1 MHIFTSFIRGN
12 KQALLLL
19 LLIFTHGFLFAQQA
33 TISGVV
39 KSAPDN
45 LGFPGV
51 SVRLKGTTVA
61 TSTDS
66 LGKFTIKIP
75 SAGIL
80 EFSSIGYKTQEVSVT
95 KTTTLTITLLEDA
108 STLGEVVVVGYGTTR
123 KQDLTGSVAVIG
135 VKDFQKGSITT
146 PEQMLSGKV
155 SGVSIT
161 SNSGQ
166 PGSGSTIRIRGGSS
180 LNASNDPLFVI
191 DGVPLESG
199 GVSGASNPLSF
210 INPNDIETFTVLK
223 DASAAA
229 IYGARASNGVIIITT
244 KKGLG
249 DALKV
254 SFNSVN
260 SISKITQQVD
270 VLSADEIRAI
280 VNAKGT
286 TAQKAQLG
294 GFNTNW
300 QDLIYQDGFSSDN
313 NISLSGGIKKLPYR
327 LSIGYQN
334 QTGLL
339 RTDQLEKTS
348 AAFVLNPR
356 FFKDHLKVDINIKG
370 SMQKTRFAN
379 QSAIGAAVSFDPTQ
393 ATYTNRAEYNGYWEW
408 LNATTPTGLVNLVGR
423 NPVGLLE
430 QREDRSKPMRSIG
443 NIQLDYKFHFLPELH
458 ANLNAGY
465 DVATG
470 KGTTFVDQNAAE
482 TLVNLYAVNGLGNGL
497 NNQYKQNRRNTV
509 LDFYLN
515 YVKELTSIKSR
526 IDATAGYSYND
537 YQTTAYSY
545 ASYDANGNK
554 FANTDP
560 AFPFNKPQYR
570 LISYFGRLNYNY
582 NERYLLT
589 ATVRRDGSSRFGP
602 AYKYG
607 TFPSVA
613 LAWTVKNESFLKNNK
628 TISSLKLRA
637 SYGITGQQDGID
649 NYGYLS
655 TYGLS
660 TLNASY
666 QFGNTF
672 YQMYR
677 PSAYI
682 ANIKWEE
689 TATANIGLDFGLL
702 DNRISGSI
710 DIYQKKTSDLLN
722 RIPQPAGTNF
732 AATAIVNVGDM
743 ENKGIET
750 TLNFNPIKGKDF
762 NWDFSVN
769 ATYNKNTITNLTVV
783 PNDPNYA
790 GFPSGTIAGGI
801 GGQNAFINAV
811 GGSKN
816 TFNLFEQTYDQNGN
830 PIEGVY
836 IDQNGDGIISPS
848 DFKKGKSADPKVF
861 LGFSNNMSYKN
872 WNLSFT
878 LRANLGNY
886 VYNNNFSQSGNL
898 TQILGTPVIL
908 NASPNYLTTN
918 FKGQQLLSDYYV
930 ENASFLRM
938 DNVNL
943 GYSFGKILKSKANLQ
958 LNASVQNVFIVTKYQ
973 GLDPEVASG
982 VDNNIYPRPRIFSLG
997 LNLNY

>member
-1 MHIFTSFIRGN
+1 MHNFTSFFRGN
-12 KQALLLL
+12 KRMLMLL
-19 LLIFTHGFLFAQQA
+19 LLIFTNGYLFAQQA
-33 TISGVV
+33 TITGVV

-45 LGFPGV
+45 LGMPGV
-51 SVRLKGTTVA
+51 SIRLKGTAIA
-61 TSTDS
+61 TSTDAQGNFS
-66 LGKFTIKIP
+66 IRIP
-75 SAGIL
+75 AKAGIL
-80 EFSSIGYKTQEVSVT
+80 EFTSVGYQTREIPVT
-95 KTTTLTITLLEDA
+95 KTTTLTVTLTEDA
-108 STLGEVVVVGYGTTR
+108 ATLNDVVVVGYGTTR
-123 KQDLTGSVAVIG
+123 KQDLTGSVAVVG

-155 SGVSIT
+155 SGVAIT

-191 DGVPLESG
+191 DGVPLENG

-229 IYGARASNGVIIITT
+229 IYGARAANGVIIITT

-249 DALKV
+249 DGLKV

-260 SISKITQQVD
+260 SVSKIVKQLD
-270 VLSADEIRAI
+270 VLSADQIRSI
-280 VNAKGT
+280 VNANGT
-286 TAQKAQLG
+286 AAQKTQLG

-300 QDLIYQDGFSSDN
+300 QDLIYQDGISTDN
-313 NISLSGGIKKLPYR
+313 NISISGGIKKLPYR
-327 LSIGYQN
+327 LSVGYQN
-334 QTGLL
+334 QSGIL
-339 RTDQLEKTS
+339 RTDQLEKRS

-356 FFKDHLKVDINIKG
+356 FFDNHLKVDINLKG

-379 QSAIGAAVSFDPTQ
+379 SSAIGGAVSFDPTQ
-393 ATYTNRAEYNGYWEW
+393 ATYTNRTDYNGYWEW
-408 LNATTPTGLVNLVGR
+408 LDPTTPTGLVNLVGR

-430 QREDRSKPMRSIG
+430 QREDRAKPLRSIG
-443 NIQLDYKFHFLPELH
+443 NIQLDYQFHFLPELH
-458 ANLNAGY
+458 ANFNAGY
-465 DVATG
+465 DVASG
-470 KGTTFVDQNAAE
+470 KGTVYVNPNAAE
-482 TLVNLYAVNGLGNGL
+482 SILSNGV
-497 NNQYKQNRRNTV
+497 NNQYKTNRRNTV
-509 LDFYLN
+509 VDFYLN
-515 YVKELTSIKSR
+515 YIKEFKSIKSR

-537 YQTTAYSY
+537 YLTTQHFYPSF
-545 ASYDANGNK
+545 DANGNK
-554 FANTDP
+554 VPNSDP
-560 AFPFNKPQYR
+560 AFAFNKPQYR

-582 NERYLLT
+582 DERFLLT
-589 ATVRRDGSSRFGP
+589 ATLRRDGSSRFGP

-607 TFPSVA
+607 LFPSVA
-613 LAWTVKNESFLKNNK
+613 LAWTVKNESFLKDIK
-628 TISSLKLRA
+628 AISAMKLRA

-660 TLNASY
+660 SLNAQY

-689 TATANIGLDFGLL
+689 TATANIGLDFGLF
-702 DNRISGSI
+702 DNRITGSL
-710 DIYQKKTSDLLN
+710 DVYQKKTSDLLN

-743 ENKGIET
+743 KNEGVEL
-750 TLNFNPIKGKDF
+750 TLNFNPVKAKDF
-762 NWDFSVN
+762 DWNFSFN

-790 GFPSGTIAGGI
+790 GFPSGTIAGGV

-811 GGSKN
+811 GGPKN
-816 TFNLFEQTYDQNGN
+816 TFNLFEQVYDQAGN

-836 IDQNGDGIISPS
+836 VDQNGDGIISPS
-848 DFKKGKSADPKVF
+848 DFKKGKQADPKVF
-861 LGFSNNMSYKN
+861 LGFSNNLSYKK

-898 TQILGTPVIL
+898 TQILGTAIIL
-908 NASPNYLTTN
+908 NGSPNYLTTN

-930 ENASFLRM
+930 QNAAFLRM

-943 GYSFGKILKSKANLQ
+943 GYSFGQLFKSKASLQ
-958 LNASVQNVFIVTKYQ
+958 LTGSVQNVFVVTKYK

-982 VDNNIYPRPRIFSLG
+982 VDNNIYPRPRVFSLG

>member
-1 MHIFTSFIRGN
+1 MHIFTSFFKSN
-12 KQALLLL
+12 KRVLLLL
-19 LLIFTHGFLFAQQA
+19 LLIFTNGFLFAQQA

-39 KSAPDN
+39 KSAPYN
-45 LGFPGV
+45 LGLPGV
-51 SVRLKGTTVA
+51 SIRLKGTTTA
-61 TSTDS
+61 TSTDPN
-66 LGKFTIKIP
+66 GNFTIKIP
-75 SAGIL
+75 TQAGIL
-80 EFSSIGYKTQEVSVT
+80 EFSSIGYKTQEVSVS
-95 KTTTLTITLLEDA
+95 KSTTLTITLIEDA
-108 STLGEVVVVGYGTTR
+108 AVLNDVVIVGYGTTR
-123 KQDLTGSVAVIG
+123 KQDLTGSVAV
-135 VKDFQKGSITT
+135 VSAKDFQKGNITT

-155 SGVSIT
+155 SGVAIT

-191 DGVPLESG
+191 DGVPLENG

-260 SISKITQQVD
+260 SVSRITKQLE
-270 VLSADEIRAI
+270 VLSADQIRAI
-280 VNAKGT
+280 VNANGT
-286 TAQKAQLG
+286 ATQKAQVG
-294 GFNTNW
+294 TFNTNW
-300 QDLIYQDGFSSDN
+300 QDLIYQDGFSTDN
-313 NISLSGGIKKLPYR
+313 NISISGGVKKLPYR
-327 LSIGYQN
+327 LSVGFQN
-334 QTGLL
+334 QTGVLM
-339 RTDQLEKTS
+339 TDRLQKTS
-348 AAFVLNPR
+348 AALVLNPR
-356 FFKDHLKVDINIKG
+356 FFDNHLKLDVNLKG
-370 SMQKTRFAN
+370 SMQETRFAN
-379 QSAIGAAVSFDPTQ
+379 TSAIGGAVSFDPTQ
-393 ATYTNRAEYNGYWEW
+393 ATYTNRPDYNGYWEW
-408 LNATTPTGLVNLVGR
+408 LDASTPTGLVNLVGR

-430 QREDRSKPMRSIG
+430 QREDRARPLRSIG
-443 NIQLDYKFHFLPELH
+443 NVQLDYSFHFLPELH
-458 ANLNAGY
+458 ANLNAAY

-470 KGTTFVDQNAAE
+470 KGTVYVDPNAAE
-482 TLVNLYAVNGLGNGL
+482 SILSNGVGNR
-497 NNQYKQNRRNTV
+497 YKQNRRNTV

-515 YVKELTSIKSR
+515 YVKEFKSIKSR
-526 IDATAGYSYND
+526 VDATAGYSYND
-537 YQTTAYSY
+537 YLTTQFYY
-545 ASYDANGNK
+545 ASYDAYGNK
-554 FANTDP
+554 VANSDP
-560 AFPFNKPQYR
+560 AFAFNKPQYR
-570 LISYFGRLNYNY
+570 LISYFGRLNYSY
-582 NERYLLT
+582 DDRFLLT
-589 ATVRRDGSSRFGP
+589 GTIRRDGSSRFGP

-607 TFPSVA
+607 VFPSVA
-613 LAWTVKNESFLKNNK
+613 LAWTVKNESFLKDSK

-649 NYGYLS
+649 NYGYMS

-660 TLNASY
+660 SLNAAY
-666 QFGNTF
+666 QFGNSF

-702 DNRISGSI
+702 DNRITGSV
-710 DIYQKKTSDLLN
+710 DFYQKKTTDLLN

-743 ENKGIET
+743 ENKGVEL
-750 TLNFNPIKGKDF
+750 TLGFNPIKEKDL
-762 NWDFSVN
+762 NWDFNFN

-811 GGSKN
+811 GGPKS
-816 TFNLFEQTYDQNGN
+816 TFNLFEQAYDANGN

-848 DFKKGKSADPKVF
+848 DFKKGKQADPRVF
-861 LGFSNNMSYKN
+861 LGFSNNLSYKK

-898 TQILGTPVIL
+898 TQILGTAVIL
-908 NASPNYLTTN
+908 NGSPNYLVTN
-918 FKGQQLLSDYYV
+918 FKAQQLLSDYYV
-930 ENASFLRM
+930 QNASFLRM

-943 GYSFGKILKSKANLQ
+943 GYTFGQVLKTKANLQ
-958 LNASVQNVFIVTKYQ
+958 LTASVQNVFVITKYQ

-997 LNLNY
+997 LNVNF

>member
-1 MHIFTSFIRGN
+1 MHNFTSFFRGN
-12 KQALLLL
+12 KRMLMLL
-19 LLIFTHGFLFAQQA
+19 LLIFTNGYLFAQQA
-33 TISGVV
+33 TITGVV

-45 LGFPGV
+45 LGMPGV
-51 SVRLKGTTVA
+51 SIRLKGTAIA
-61 TSTDS
+61 TSTDAQGNFS
-66 LGKFTIKIP
+66 IRIP
-75 SAGIL
+75 AKAGIL
-80 EFSSIGYKTQEVSVT
+80 EFTSVGYQTREIPVT
-95 KTTTLTITLLEDA
+95 KTTTLTVTLTEDA
-108 STLGEVVVVGYGTTR
+108 ATLNDVVVVGYGTTR
-123 KQDLTGSVAVIG
+123 KQDLTGSVAVVG

-155 SGVSIT
+155 SGVAIT

-191 DGVPLESG
+191 DGVPLENG

-229 IYGARASNGVIIITT
+229 IYGARAANGVIIITT

-249 DALKV
+249 DGLKV

-260 SISKITQQVD
+260 SVSKIVKQLD
-270 VLSADEIRAI
+270 VLSADQIRSI
-280 VNAKGT
+280 VNANGT
-286 TAQKAQLG
+286 AAQKTQLG

-300 QDLIYQDGFSSDN
+300 QDLIYQDGISTDN
-313 NISLSGGIKKLPYR
+313 NISISGGIKKLPYR
-327 LSIGYQN
+327 LSVGYQN
-334 QTGLL
+334 QSGIL
-339 RTDQLEKTS
+339 RTDQLEKRS

-356 FFKDHLKVDINIKG
+356 FFDNHLKVDINLKG

-379 QSAIGAAVSFDPTQ
+379 SSAIGGAVSFDPTQ
-393 ATYTNRAEYNGYWEW
+393 ATYTNRTDYNGYWEW
-408 LNATTPTGLVNLVGR
+408 LDPTTPTGLVNLVGR

-430 QREDRSKPMRSIG
+430 QREDRAKPLRSIG
-443 NIQLDYKFHFLPELH
+443 NIQLDYQFHFLPELH
-458 ANLNAGY
+458 ANFNAGY
-465 DVATG
+465 DVASG
-470 KGTTFVDQNAAE
+470 KGTVYVNPNAAE
-482 TLVNLYAVNGLGNGL
+482 SILSNGV
-497 NNQYKQNRRNTV
+497 NNQYKTNRRNTV
-509 LDFYLN
+509 VDFYLN
-515 YVKELTSIKSR
+515 YIKEFKSIKSR

-537 YQTTAYSY
+537 YLTTQYFYPSF
-545 ASYDANGNK
+545 DANGNK
-554 FANTDP
+554 VPNSDP
-560 AFPFNKPQYR
+560 AFAFNKPQYR

-582 NERYLLT
+582 DERFLLT
-589 ATVRRDGSSRFGP
+589 ATLRRDGSSRFGP

-607 TFPSVA
+607 LFPSVA
-613 LAWTVKNESFLKNNK
+613 LAWTVKNESFLKDIK
-628 TISSLKLRA
+628 AISAMKLRA

-660 TLNASY
+660 SLNAQY

-689 TATANIGLDFGLL
+689 TATANIGLDFGLF
-702 DNRISGSI
+702 DNRITGSL
-710 DIYQKKTSDLLN
+710 DVYQKKTSDLLN

-743 ENKGIET
+743 KNEGVEL
-750 TLNFNPIKGKDF
+750 TLNFNPVKAKDF
-762 NWDFSVN
+762 DWNFSFN

-790 GFPSGTIAGGI
+790 GFPSGTIAGGV

-811 GGSKN
+811 GGPKN
-816 TFNLFEQTYDQNGN
+816 TFNLFEQVYDQAGN

-836 IDQNGDGIISPS
+836 VDQNGDGIISPS
-848 DFKKGKSADPKVF
+848 DFKKGKQADPKVF
-861 LGFSNNMSYKN
+861 LGFSNNLSYKK

-898 TQILGTPVIL
+898 TQILGTAIIL
-908 NASPNYLTTN
+908 NGSPNYLTTN

-930 ENASFLRM
+930 QNAAFLRM

-943 GYSFGKILKSKANLQ
+943 GYSFGQLFKSKASLQ
-958 LNASVQNVFIVTKYQ
+958 LTGSVQNVFVVTKYK

-982 VDNNIYPRPRIFSLG
+982 VDNNIYPRPRVFSLG

>member
-1 MHIFTSFIRGN
+1 MQMITIFFKSN
-12 KQALLLL
+12 KRMFMLL
-19 LLIFTHGFLFAQQA
+19 LLIFTHGYLFAQQA
-33 TISGVV
+33 TIIGVV
-39 KSAPDN
+39 KTAPDN
-45 LGFPGV
+45 LGMPGV
-51 SVRLKGTTVA
+51 SVRLKGTATA
-61 TSTDS
+61 TSTD
-66 LGKFTIKIP
+66 GNGNFTLKIP
-75 SAGIL
+75 SNGIL
-80 EFSSIGYKTQEVSVT
+80 VFTSVGYKVQEVPVSKST
-95 KTTTLTITLLEDA
+95 SLTITLIEDA
-108 STLGEVVVVGYGTTR
+108 STLNDVVVVGYGTTR
-123 KQDLTGSVAVIG
+123 KQDLTGSVAVVG

-155 SGVSIT
+155 SGVAIT

-166 PGSGSTIRIRGGSS
+166 PGAGSTIRIRGGSS

-191 DGVPLESG
+191 DGVPLENG

-210 INPNDIETFTVLK
+210 INPNDIESFTVLK

-244 KKGLG
+244 KKGLSNE
-249 DALKV
+249 LKV

-260 SISKITQQVD
+260 SISKIVKQLE
-270 VLSADEIRAI
+270 VLSADEIRSI
-280 VNAKGT
+280 VNSKGT
-286 TAQKAQLG
+286 IAQKAQLG
-294 GFNTNW
+294 SFNTNW
-300 QDLIYQDGFSSDN
+300 QDLIYQDGFSTDN
-313 NISLSGGIKKLPYR
+313 NLSISGGIKKLPYR
-327 LSIGYQN
+327 ISVGYQN

-348 AAFVLNPR
+348 AALVLNPR
-356 FFKDHLKVDINIKG
+356 FFDNHLKVDLNLKG

-379 QSAIGAAVSFDPTQ
+379 TAAIGGAVSFDPTQ
-393 ATYTNRAEYNGYWEW
+393 ATYTNRSAYNGYWEW
-408 LNATTPTGLVNLVGR
+408 LDPTSPTGLVNLAGR

-430 QREDRSKPMRSIG
+430 QREDRAKPMRSIG
-443 NIQLDYKFHFLPELH
+443 NLQLDYQFPFLPELH
-458 ANLNAGY
+458 ANFNAAY

-470 KGTTFVDQNAAE
+470 KGTVYVDPNAAE
-482 TLVNLYAVNGLGNGL
+482 SILSNGVS
-497 NNQYKQNRRNTV
+497 NQYKTNRQNTV
-509 LDFYLN
+509 VDFYLN
-515 YVKELTSIKSR
+515 YVKDFKSIKSR

-537 YQTTAYSY
+537 YLTTQYFY
-545 ASYDANGNK
+545 PVFDARGNK
-554 FANTDP
+554 VANSDP

-570 LISYFGRLNYNY
+570 LISYFGRFNYNY
-582 NERYLLT
+582 DERFLLT

-613 LAWTVKNESFLKNNK
+613 LAWTAKNETFLKDVK
-628 TISSLKLRA
+628 AISNLKVRA

-660 TLNASY
+660 SLNAQY
-666 QFGNTF
+666 QFGDTF

-682 ANIKWEE
+682 SNIKWEE
-689 TATANIGLDFGLL
+689 TATANVGLDFGLF
-702 DNRISGSI
+702 DNRISGSL
-710 DIYQKKTSDLLN
+710 DFYQKKTSDLLN

-743 ENKGIET
+743 KNEGVEM
-750 TLNFNPIKGKDF
+750 TLNFNPVKEKDF

-790 GFPSGTIAGGI
+790 GFPSGSIAGGV
-801 GGQNAFINAV
+801 GGQFVFINAV
-811 GGSKN
+811 GGPKN
-816 TFNLFEQTYDQNGN
+816 TFNLFEQVYDQAGN

-836 IDQNGDGIISPS
+836 VDQNGDGAITAS
-848 DFKKGKSADPKVF
+848 DLKKGKQADPKLF
-861 LGFSNNMSYKN
+861 LGFSNNLSYKK

-878 LRANLGNY
+878 LRANLGGY
-886 VYNNNFSQSGNL
+886 VYNNNYSQSGNL
-898 TQILGTPVIL
+898 AQITGTSVIL

-918 FKGQQLLSDYYV
+918 FKTQQLLSDYYV
-930 ENASFLRM
+930 QNASFLRM

-943 GYSFGKILKSKANLQ
+943 GYAFGKLFKSKANLQ
-958 LNASVQNVFIVTKYQ
+958 LTASVQNVFVITKYK

-982 VDNNIYPRPRIFSLG
+982 IDNNIYPRPRVYSIG

>member
-1 MHIFTSFIRGN
+1 MQMITFFFNGN
-12 KQALLLL
+12 KRMFMLL

-33 TISGVV
+33 TITGVV
-39 KSAPDN
+39 KTAPDN
-45 LGFPGV
+45 LGMPGV
-51 SVRLKGTTVA
+51 SVRLKGTATA
-61 TSTDS
+61 TSTD
-66 LGKFTIKIP
+66 GNGNFTIKIP
-75 SAGIL
+75 TSGTL
-80 EFSSIGYKTQEVSVT
+80 LFTSVGYKVQEIPVS
-95 KTTTLTITLLEDA
+95 KSTTLTITLTEDA
-108 STLGEVVVVGYGTTR
+108 STLNDVVVVGYGTTR
-123 KQDLTGSVAVIG
+123 KQDLTGSVAVVG

-155 SGVSIT
+155 SGVAIT

-166 PGSGSTIRIRGGSS
+166 PGAGSTIRIRGGSS

-210 INPNDIETFTVLK
+210 INPNDIESFTVLK

-244 KKGLG
+244 KKGLSNE
-249 DALKV
+249 LKV
-254 SFNSVN
+254 AFNSVN
-260 SISKITQQVD
+260 AVSKIVKQLE
-270 VLSADEIRAI
+270 VLSADEIRSI
-280 VNAKGT
+280 VNQRGT
-286 TAQKAQLG
+286 AAQKAQLG

-313 NISLSGGIKKLPYR
+313 NLSISGGIKKLPYR
-327 LSIGYQN
+327 ISVGYQN

-348 AAFVLNPR
+348 AALVLNPR
-356 FFKDHLKVDINIKG
+356 FFDNHLKVDLNLKG

-379 QSAIGAAVSFDPTQ
+379 TAAIGGAVSFDPTQ
-393 ATYTNRAEYNGYWEW
+393 ATYTNRSAYNGYWEW
-408 LNATTPTGLVNLVGR
+408 LDPTSPTGLTNLVGR

-430 QREDRSKPMRSIG
+430 QREDRARPMRSIG
-443 NIQLDYKFHFLPELH
+443 NLQLDYSFHFLPELH
-458 ANLNAGY
+458 ANFNAAY

-470 KGTTFVDQNAAE
+470 KGTVYVDPNAAE
-482 TLVNLYAVNGLGNGL
+482 SIVSNGVSNE
-497 NNQYKQNRRNTV
+497 YKTNRQNTV

-515 YVKELTSIKSR
+515 YVKEFKSIKSR

-537 YQTTAYSY
+537 YLTTQYFY
-545 ASYDANGNK
+545 PVFDAVGNK
-554 FANTDP
+554 VANSDP
-560 AFPFNKPQYR
+560 AFAFNKPQYR
-570 LISYFGRLNYNY
+570 LISYFGRFNYNFD
-582 NERYLLT
+582 ERFLLT

-602 AYKYG
+602 AFKYG

-613 LAWTVKNESFLKNNK
+613 LAWTAKNETFLKNIDA
-628 TISSLKLRA
+628 ISNLKVRA

-660 TLNASY
+660 SLNAQY
-666 QFGNTF
+666 QFGDTF

-689 TATANIGLDFGLL
+689 TATANIGLDFGLF
-702 DNRISGSI
+702 DNRISGSL
-710 DIYQKKTSDLLN
+710 DFYQKKTSDLLN

-743 ENKGIET
+743 KNEGVEM
-750 TLNFNPIKGKDF
+750 TLNFNPVKTKDF

-783 PNDPNYA
+783 PNDPNYP
-790 GFPSGTIAGGI
+790 GFPSGSIAGGV
-801 GGQNAFINAV
+801 GGQFVFLNAV
-811 GGSKN
+811 AGPKS
-816 TFNLFEQTYDQNGN
+816 TFNLFEQVYDQAGN

-836 IDQNGDGIISPS
+836 VDQNGDGTITAS
-848 DFKKGKSADPKVF
+848 DLKKGKQADPKLF
-861 LGFSNNMSYKN
+861 LGFSNNLSYKD

-886 VYNNNFSQSGNL
+886 VYNNNYSQSGNL
-898 TQILGTPVIL
+898 AQITGTSVIL

-918 FKGQQLLSDYYV
+918 FRTQQLLSDYYV
-930 ENASFLRM
+930 QNASFLRM
-938 DNVNL
+938 DNINL
-943 GYSFGKILKSKANLQ
+943 GYSFGQLFNSKAKLQ
-958 LNASVQNVFIVTKYQ
+958 LTGSVQNVFVITKYK

-982 VDNNIYPRPRIFSLG
+982 IDNNIYPRPRVYSLG

>member
-1 MHIFTSFIRGN
+1 MQMITIFFKSN
-12 KQALLLL
+12 KRMFMLL
-19 LLIFTHGFLFAQQA
+19 LLIFTHGYLFAQQA
-33 TISGVV
+33 TITGVV
-39 KSAPDN
+39 KTAPDN
-45 LGFPGV
+45 LGMPGV
-51 SVRLKGTTVA
+51 SVRLKGTATA
-61 TSTDS
+61 TSTD
-66 LGKFTIKIP
+66 GNGNFTLKIP
-75 SAGIL
+75 SNGIL
-80 EFSSIGYKTQEVSVT
+80 VFTAVGYKVQEVPVSKST
-95 KTTTLTITLLEDA
+95 SLTITLIEDA
-108 STLGEVVVVGYGTTR
+108 STLNDVVVVGYGTTR
-123 KQDLTGSVAVIG
+123 KQDLTGSVAVVG

-155 SGVSIT
+155 SGVAIT

-166 PGSGSTIRIRGGSS
+166 PGAGSTIRIRGGSS

-191 DGVPLESG
+191 DGVPLENG

-210 INPNDIETFTVLK
+210 INPNDIESFTVLK

-244 KKGLG
+244 KKGLSNE
-249 DALKV
+249 LKV

-260 SISKITQQVD
+260 SISKIVKQLE
-270 VLSADEIRAI
+270 VLSADEIRSI
-280 VNAKGT
+280 VNSKGT
-286 TAQKAQLG
+286 AAQKAQLG
-294 GFNTNW
+294 SFNTNW
-300 QDLIYQDGFSSDN
+300 QDLIYQDGFSTDN
-313 NISLSGGIKKLPYR
+313 NLSISGGIKKLPYR
-327 LSIGYQN
+327 ISVGYQN

-348 AAFVLNPR
+348 AALVLNPR
-356 FFKDHLKVDINIKG
+356 FFDNHLKVDLNLKG

-379 QSAIGAAVSFDPTQ
+379 TAAIGGAVSFDPTQ
-393 ATYTNRAEYNGYWEW
+393 ATYTNRSAYNGYWEW
-408 LNATTPTGLVNLVGR
+408 LDPTSPTGLVNLVGR

-430 QREDRSKPMRSIG
+430 QRADRAKPMRSIG
-443 NIQLDYKFHFLPELH
+443 NLQLDYQFPFLPELH
-458 ANLNAGY
+458 ANFNAAY

-470 KGTTFVDQNAAE
+470 KGTVYVDPNAAE
-482 TLVNLYAVNGLGNGL
+482 SILSNGVS
-497 NNQYKQNRRNTV
+497 NQYKTNRQNTV
-509 LDFYLN
+509 VDFYLN
-515 YVKELTSIKSR
+515 YVKDFKSIKSR
-526 IDATAGYSYND
+526 VDATAGYSYND
-537 YQTTAYSY
+537 YLTTQYFY
-545 ASYDANGNK
+545 PVFDARGNK
-554 FANTDP
+554 VANSDP

-570 LISYFGRLNYNY
+570 LISYFGRFNYNY
-582 NERYLLT
+582 DERFLLT

-613 LAWTVKNESFLKNNK
+613 LAWTAKNEAFLKDVK
-628 TISSLKLRA
+628 AISNLKVRA

-660 TLNASY
+660 SLNAQY
-666 QFGNTF
+666 QFGDTF

-682 ANIKWEE
+682 SNIKWEE
-689 TATANIGLDFGLL
+689 TATANVGLDFGLF
-702 DNRISGSI
+702 DNRISGSL
-710 DIYQKKTSDLLN
+710 DVYQKKTSDLLN

-743 ENKGIET
+743 KNEGVEM
-750 TLNFNPIKGKDF
+750 TLNFNPVKEKDF

-790 GFPSGTIAGGI
+790 GFPSGSIAGGV
-801 GGQNAFINAV
+801 GGQFVFINAV
-811 GGSKN
+811 GGPKN
-816 TFNLFEQTYDQNGN
+816 TFNLFEQVYDQAGN

-836 IDQNGDGIISPS
+836 VDQNGDGAITAS
-848 DFKKGKSADPKVF
+848 DLKKGKQADPKLF
-861 LGFSNNMSYKN
+861 LGFSNNLSYKK

-878 LRANLGNY
+878 LRANLGGY
-886 VYNNNFSQSGNL
+886 VYNNNYSQSGNL
-898 TQILGTPVIL
+898 AQITGTSVIL

-918 FKGQQLLSDYYV
+918 FKTQQLLSDYYV
-930 ENASFLRM
+930 QNASFLRM
-938 DNVNL
+938 DNINL
-943 GYSFGKILKSKANLQ
+943 GHAFEKLFKSKANLQ
-958 LNASVQNVFIVTKYQ
+958 LTASVQNVFVITKYK

-982 VDNNIYPRPRIFSLG
+982 IDNNIYPRPRVYSIG

>member
-1 MHIFTSFIRGN
+1 MQMITIFFKSN
-12 KQALLLL
+12 KRMFMLL
-19 LLIFTHGFLFAQQA
+19 LLIFTHGYLFAQQA
-33 TISGVV
+33 TITGVV
-39 KSAPDN
+39 KTAPDN
-45 LGFPGV
+45 LGMPGV
-51 SVRLKGTTVA
+51 SVRLKGTATA
-61 TSTDS
+61 TSTD
-66 LGKFTIKIP
+66 GNGNFTLKIP
-75 SAGIL
+75 SNGIL
-80 EFSSIGYKTQEVSVT
+80 VFTAVGYKVQEVPVSKST
-95 KTTTLTITLLEDA
+95 SLTITLIEDA
-108 STLGEVVVVGYGTTR
+108 STLNDVVVVGYGTTR
-123 KQDLTGSVAVIG
+123 KQDLTGSVAVVG

-155 SGVSIT
+155 SGVAIT

-166 PGSGSTIRIRGGSS
+166 PGAGSTIRIRGGSS

-191 DGVPLESG
+191 DGVPLENG

-210 INPNDIETFTVLK
+210 INPNDIESFTVLK

-244 KKGLG
+244 KKGLSNE
-249 DALKV
+249 LKV

-260 SISKITQQVD
+260 SISKIVKQLE
-270 VLSADEIRAI
+270 VLSADEIRSI
-280 VNAKGT
+280 VNSKGT
-286 TAQKAQLG
+286 AAQKAQLG
-294 GFNTNW
+294 SFNTNW
-300 QDLIYQDGFSSDN
+300 QDLIYQDGFSTDN
-313 NISLSGGIKKLPYR
+313 NLSISGGIKKLPYR
-327 LSIGYQN
+327 ISVGYQN

-348 AAFVLNPR
+348 AALVLNPR
-356 FFKDHLKVDINIKG
+356 FFDNHLKVDLNLKG

-379 QSAIGAAVSFDPTQ
+379 TAAIGGAVSFDPTQ
-393 ATYTNRAEYNGYWEW
+393 ATYTNRSAYNGYWEW
-408 LNATTPTGLVNLVGR
+408 LDPTSPTGLVNLVGR

-430 QREDRSKPMRSIG
+430 QREDRAKPMRSIG
-443 NIQLDYKFHFLPELH
+443 NLQLDYQFPFLPELH
-458 ANLNAGY
+458 ANFNAAY

-470 KGTTFVDQNAAE
+470 KGTVYVDPNAAE
-482 TLVNLYAVNGLGNGL
+482 SILSNGVS
-497 NNQYKQNRRNTV
+497 NQYKTNRQNTV
-509 LDFYLN
+509 VDFYLN
-515 YVKELTSIKSR
+515 YVKDFKSIKSR
-526 IDATAGYSYND
+526 VDATAGYSYND
-537 YQTTAYSY
+537 YLTTQYFY
-545 ASYDANGNK
+545 PVFDAVGNK
-554 FANTDP
+554 VANSDP

-570 LISYFGRLNYNY
+570 LISYFGRFNYNY
-582 NERYLLT
+582 DERFLLT

-613 LAWTVKNESFLKNNK
+613 LAWTAKNEAFLKDVK
-628 TISSLKLRA
+628 AISNLKVRA

-660 TLNASY
+660 SLNAQY
-666 QFGNTF
+666 QFGDTF

-682 ANIKWEE
+682 SNIKWEE
-689 TATANIGLDFGLL
+689 TATANVGLDFGLF
-702 DNRISGSI
+702 DNRISGSL
-710 DIYQKKTSDLLN
+710 DVYQKKTSDLLN

-743 ENKGIET
+743 KNEGVEM
-750 TLNFNPIKGKDF
+750 TLNFNPVKEKDF

-790 GFPSGTIAGGI
+790 GFPSGSIAGGV
-801 GGQNAFINAV
+801 GGQFVFINAV
-811 GGSKN
+811 GGPKN
-816 TFNLFEQTYDQNGN
+816 IFNLFEQVYDQAGN

-836 IDQNGDGIISPS
+836 VDQNGDGAITAS
-848 DFKKGKSADPKVF
+848 DLKKGKQADPKLF
-861 LGFSNNMSYKN
+861 LGFSNNLSYKK

-878 LRANLGNY
+878 LRANLGGY
-886 VYNNNFSQSGNL
+886 VYNNNYSQSGNL
-898 TQILGTPVIL
+898 AQITGTSVIL

-918 FKGQQLLSDYYV
+918 FKTQQLLSDYYV
-930 ENASFLRM
+930 QNASFLRM
-938 DNVNL
+938 DNINL
-943 GYSFGKILKSKANLQ
+943 GYAFGKLFKSKANLQ
-958 LNASVQNVFIVTKYQ
+958 LTASVQNVFVITKYK

-982 VDNNIYPRPRIFSLG
+982 IDNNIYPRPRVYSIG

>member
-1 MHIFTSFIRGN
+1 MQMITIFFKSN
-12 KQALLLL
+12 KRMFMLL
-19 LLIFTHGFLFAQQA
+19 LLIFTHGYLFAQQA
-33 TISGVV
+33 TITGVV
-39 KSAPDN
+39 KTAPDN
-45 LGFPGV
+45 LGMPGV
-51 SVRLKGTTVA
+51 SVRLKGTATA
-61 TSTDS
+61 TSTD
-66 LGKFTIKIP
+66 GNGNFTLKIP
-75 SAGIL
+75 SNGIL
-80 EFSSIGYKTQEVSVT
+80 VFTSVGYKVQEVPVSKST
-95 KTTTLTITLLEDA
+95 SLTITLIEDA
-108 STLGEVVVVGYGTTR
+108 STLNDVVVVGYGTTR
-123 KQDLTGSVAVIG
+123 KQDLTGSVAVVG

-155 SGVSIT
+155 SGVAIT

-166 PGSGSTIRIRGGSS
+166 PGAGSTIRIRGGSS

-191 DGVPLESG
+191 DGVPLENG

-210 INPNDIETFTVLK
+210 INPNDIESFTVLK

-244 KKGLG
+244 KKGLSNE
-249 DALKV
+249 LKV

-260 SISKITQQVD
+260 SISKIVKQLE
-270 VLSADEIRAI
+270 VLSADEIRSI
-280 VNAKGT
+280 VNSKGT
-286 TAQKAQLG
+286 AAQKAQLG
-294 GFNTNW
+294 SFNTNW
-300 QDLIYQDGFSSDN
+300 QDLIYQDGFSTDN
-313 NISLSGGIKKLPYR
+313 NLSISGGIKKLPYR
-327 LSIGYQN
+327 ISVGYQN

-348 AAFVLNPR
+348 AALVLNPR
-356 FFKDHLKVDINIKG
+356 FFDNHLKVDLNLKG

-379 QSAIGAAVSFDPTQ
+379 TAAIGGAVSFDPTQ
-393 ATYTNRAEYNGYWEW
+393 ATYTNRSAYNGYWEW
-408 LNATTPTGLVNLVGR
+408 LDPTSPTGLVNLAGR

-430 QREDRSKPMRSIG
+430 QREDRAKPMRSIG
-443 NIQLDYKFHFLPELH
+443 NLQLDYQFPFLPELH
-458 ANLNAGY
+458 ANFNAAY

-470 KGTTFVDQNAAE
+470 KGTVYVDPNAAE
-482 TLVNLYAVNGLGNGL
+482 SILSNGVS
-497 NNQYKQNRRNTV
+497 NQYKTNRQNTV
-509 LDFYLN
+509 VDFYLN
-515 YVKELTSIKSR
+515 YVKDFKSIKSR

-537 YQTTAYSY
+537 YLTTQYFY
-545 ASYDANGNK
+545 PVFDARGNK
-554 FANTDP
+554 VANSDP

-570 LISYFGRLNYNY
+570 LISYFGRFNYNY
-582 NERYLLT
+582 DERFLLT

-613 LAWTVKNESFLKNNK
+613 LAWTAKNETFLKDVK
-628 TISSLKLRA
+628 AISNLKVRA

-660 TLNASY
+660 SLNAQY
-666 QFGNTF
+666 QFGDTF

-682 ANIKWEE
+682 SNIKWEE
-689 TATANIGLDFGLL
+689 TATANVGLDFGLF
-702 DNRISGSI
+702 DNRISGSL
-710 DIYQKKTSDLLN
+710 DFYQKKTSDLLN

-743 ENKGIET
+743 KNEGVEM
-750 TLNFNPIKGKDF
+750 TLNFNPVKEKDF

-790 GFPSGTIAGGI
+790 GFPSGSIAGGV
-801 GGQNAFINAV
+801 GGQFVFINAV
-811 GGSKN
+811 GGPKN
-816 TFNLFEQTYDQNGN
+816 TFNLFEQVYDQAGN

-836 IDQNGDGIISPS
+836 VDQNGDGAITAS
-848 DFKKGKSADPKVF
+848 DLKKGKQADPKLF
-861 LGFSNNMSYKN
+861 LGFSNNLSYKK

-878 LRANLGNY
+878 LRANLGGY
-886 VYNNNFSQSGNL
+886 VYNNNYSQSGNL
-898 TQILGTPVIL
+898 AQITGTSVIL

-918 FKGQQLLSDYYV
+918 FKTQQLLSDYYV
-930 ENASFLRM
+930 QNASFLRM

-943 GYSFGKILKSKANLQ
+943 GYAFGKLFKSKANLQ
-958 LNASVQNVFIVTKYQ
+958 LTASVQNVFVITKYK

-982 VDNNIYPRPRIFSLG
+982 IDNNIYPRPRVYSIG

>member
-1 MHIFTSFIRGN
+1 MQMITIFFKSN
-12 KQALLLL
+12 KRMFMLL
-19 LLIFTHGFLFAQQA
+19 LLIFTHGYLFAQQA
-33 TISGVV
+33 TITGVV
-39 KSAPDN
+39 KTAPDN
-45 LGFPGV
+45 LGMPGV
-51 SVRLKGTTVA
+51 SVRLKGTATA
-61 TSTDS
+61 TSTD
-66 LGKFTIKIP
+66 GNGNFTLKIP
-75 SAGIL
+75 ANGIL
-80 EFSSIGYKTQEVSVT
+80 VFTSIGYKVQEVPVSQST
-95 KTTTLTITLLEDA
+95 NLTITLIEDA
-108 STLGEVVVVGYGTTR
+108 STLNDVVVVGYGTTR
-123 KQDLTGSVAVIG
+123 KQDLTGSVAVVG

-155 SGVSIT
+155 SGVAIT

-166 PGSGSTIRIRGGSS
+166 PGAGSTIRIRGGSS

-191 DGVPLESG
+191 DGVPLENG

-210 INPNDIETFTVLK
+210 INPNDIESFTVLK

-244 KKGLG
+244 KKGLSNE
-249 DALKV
+249 LKV

-260 SISKITQQVD
+260 SISKIVKQLE
-270 VLSADEIRAI
+270 VLSADEIRSI
-280 VNAKGT
+280 VNSKGT

-313 NISLSGGIKKLPYR
+313 NLSISGGIKKLPYR
-327 LSIGYQN
+327 ISVGYQN

-348 AAFVLNPR
+348 AALVLNPR
-356 FFKDHLKVDINIKG
+356 FFDNHLKVDLNLKG

-379 QSAIGAAVSFDPTQ
+379 TAAIGGAVSFDPTQ
-393 ATYTNRAEYNGYWEW
+393 ATYTNRSAYNGYWEW
-408 LNATTPTGLVNLVGR
+408 LDPTSPTGLVNLVGR

-430 QREDRSKPMRSIG
+430 QREDRAKPMRSIG
-443 NIQLDYKFHFLPELH
+443 NLQLDYQFPFLPELH
-458 ANLNAGY
+458 ANFNAAY

-470 KGTTFVDQNAAE
+470 KGTVYVDPNAAE
-482 TLVNLYAVNGLGNGL
+482 SILSNGVS
-497 NNQYKQNRRNTV
+497 NQYKTNRQNTV

-515 YVKELTSIKSR
+515 YVKDFKSIKSR

-537 YQTTAYSY
+537 YLTTQYFY
-545 ASYDANGNK
+545 PVFDAVGNK
-554 FANTDP
+554 VANSDP

-570 LISYFGRLNYNY
+570 LISYFGRFNYNY
-582 NERYLLT
+582 DERFLLT

-602 AYKYG
+602 AFKYG

-613 LAWTVKNESFLKNNK
+613 LAWTAKNETFLKDVK
-628 TISSLKLRA
+628 AISNLKVRA

-660 TLNASY
+660 SLNAQY
-666 QFGNTF
+666 QFGDTF

-689 TATANIGLDFGLL
+689 TATANIGLDFGLF
-702 DNRISGSI
+702 DNRISGSL
-710 DIYQKKTSDLLN
+710 DFYQKKTSDLLN
-722 RIPQPAGTNF
+722 KIPQPAGTNF

-743 ENKGIET
+743 KNEGVEM
-750 TLNFNPIKGKDF
+750 TLNFNPVKEKDF

-790 GFPSGTIAGGI
+790 GFPSGSIAGGV
-801 GGQNAFINAV
+801 GGQFVFINAV
-811 GGSKN
+811 GGPKN
-816 TFNLFEQTYDQNGN
+816 TFNLYEQVYDQAGN

-836 IDQNGDGIISPS
+836 VDQNGDGAITAS
-848 DFKKGKSADPKVF
+848 DLKKGKQADPKLF
-861 LGFSNNMSYKN
+861 LGFSNNLSYKK

-878 LRANLGNY
+878 LRANLGGY
-886 VYNNNFSQSGNL
+886 VYNNNYSQSGNL
-898 TQILGTPVIL
+898 AQITGTSVIL

-918 FKGQQLLSDYYV
+918 FKTQQLLSDYYV
-930 ENASFLRM
+930 QNASFLRM

-943 GYSFGKILKSKANLQ
+943 GYAFGKLFKSKANLQ
-958 LNASVQNVFIVTKYQ
+958 LTASVQNVFIITKYK

-982 VDNNIYPRPRIFSLG
+982 VDNNIYPRPRVYSIG

>member
-1 MHIFTSFIRGN
+1 MQMITFFFSGN
-12 KQALLLL
+12 KRMFMLL

-33 TISGVV
+33 TITGVV
-39 KSAPDN
+39 KTAPDN
-45 LGFPGV
+45 LGMPGV
-51 SVRLKGTTVA
+51 SVRLKGTATA
-61 TSTDS
+61 TSTD
-66 LGKFTIKIP
+66 GNGNFTIKIP
-75 SAGIL
+75 ASGTL
-80 EFSSIGYKTQEVSVT
+80 VFTSIGYKVQEIPVSQST
-95 KTTTLTITLLEDA
+95 NLNITLTEDA
-108 STLGEVVVVGYGTTR
+108 STLNDVVVVGYGTTR
-123 KQDLTGSVAVIG
+123 KQDLTGSVAVVG

-155 SGVSIT
+155 SGVAIT

-166 PGSGSTIRIRGGSS
+166 PGAGSTIRIRGGSS

-210 INPNDIETFTVLK
+210 INPNDIESFTVLK

-244 KKGLG
+244 KKGLSNE
-249 DALKV
+249 LKV
-254 SFNSVN
+254 AFNTVNSV
-260 SISKITQQVD
+260 SKIVKQLE
-270 VLSADEIRAI
+270 VLSADEIRGI
-280 VNAKGT
+280 VNQRGT

-294 GFNTNW
+294 NFNTNW

-313 NISLSGGIKKLPYR
+313 NLSISGGIKKLPYR
-327 LSIGYQN
+327 VSVGYQN

-348 AAFVLNPR
+348 AALVLNPR
-356 FFKDHLKVDINIKG
+356 FFDNHLKVDLNLKG

-379 QSAIGAAVSFDPTQ
+379 TAAIGGAVSFDPTQ
-393 ATYTNRAEYNGYWEW
+393 ATYTNRSAYNGYWEW
-408 LNATTPTGLVNLVGR
+408 LDPTSPTGLTNPVGR

-430 QREDRSKPMRSIG
+430 QREDRAKPMRSIG
-443 NIQLDYKFHFLPELH
+443 NLQLDYSFHFLPELH
-458 ANLNAGY
+458 ANFNAAY
-465 DVATG
+465 DVASG
-470 KGTTFVDQNAAE
+470 KGTVYVDPNAAE
-482 TLVNLYAVNGLGNGL
+482 SIVSNGVRNE
-497 NNQYKQNRRNTV
+497 YKTNRQNTV

-515 YVKELTSIKSR
+515 YVKEFKSIKSR

-537 YQTTAYSY
+537 YLTTQYFY
-545 ASYDANGNK
+545 PVFDAVGNK
-554 FANTDP
+554 VANSDP
-560 AFPFNKPQYR
+560 AFAFNKPQYR
-570 LISYFGRLNYNY
+570 LISYFGRFNYNFD
-582 NERYLLT
+582 ERFLLT

-602 AYKYG
+602 AFKYG

-613 LAWTVKNESFLKNNK
+613 LAWTAKNETFLKNIDA
-628 TISSLKLRA
+628 ISNLKVRA

-660 TLNASY
+660 SLNAQY
-666 QFGNTF
+666 QFGDTF

-689 TATANIGLDFGLL
+689 TATANIGLDFGLF
-702 DNRISGSI
+702 DNRISGSL
-710 DIYQKKTSDLLN
+710 DFYQKKTSDLLN

-743 ENKGIET
+743 KNEGVEM
-750 TLNFNPIKGKDF
+750 TLNFNPVKMKDF

-783 PNDPNYA
+783 PNDPNYP
-790 GFPSGTIAGGI
+790 GFPSGSIAGGV
-801 GGQNAFINAV
+801 GGQFVFLNAV
-811 GGSKN
+811 EGPKS
-816 TFNLFEQTYDQNGN
+816 TFNLFEQVYDQAGN

-836 IDQNGDGIISPS
+836 VDQNGDGTITAS
-848 DFKKGKSADPKVF
+848 DLKKGKQADPKLF
-861 LGFSNNMSYKN
+861 LGFSNNLSYKS
-872 WNLSFT
+872 WNMSFT

-886 VYNNNFSQSGNL
+886 VYNNNYSQSGNL
-898 TQILGTPVIL
+898 AQITGTSVIL
-908 NASPNYLTTN
+908 NASPNYLATN
-918 FKGQQLLSDYYV
+918 FRTQQLLSDYYV
-930 ENASFLRM
+930 QNASFLRM
-938 DNVNL
+938 DNINL
-943 GYSFGKILKSKANLQ
+943 GYSFGQLFNSKAKLQ
-958 LNASVQNVFIVTKYQ
+958 LTASVQNVFVITKYK

-982 VDNNIYPRPRIFSLG
+982 IDNNIYPRPRVYSLG

>member
-1 MHIFTSFIRGN
+1 MQMITIFFKSN
-12 KQALLLL
+12 KRMFMLL
-19 LLIFTHGFLFAQQA
+19 LLIFTHGYLFAQQA
-33 TISGVV
+33 TITGVV
-39 KSAPDN
+39 KTAPDN
-45 LGFPGV
+45 LGMPGV
-51 SVRLKGTTVA
+51 SVRLKGTATA
-61 TSTDS
+61 TSTD
-66 LGKFTIKIP
+66 GNGNFTLKIP
-75 SAGIL
+75 SNGIL
-80 EFSSIGYKTQEVSVT
+80 VFTSVGYKVQEVPVSKST
-95 KTTTLTITLLEDA
+95 SLTITLIEDA
-108 STLGEVVVVGYGTTR
+108 STLNDVVVVGYGTTR

-155 SGVSIT
+155 SGVAIT

-166 PGSGSTIRIRGGSS
+166 PGAGSTIRIRGGSS

-191 DGVPLESG
+191 DGVPLENG

-210 INPNDIETFTVLK
+210 INPNDIESFTVLK

-244 KKGLG
+244 KKGLSNE
-249 DALKV
+249 LKV

-260 SISKITQQVD
+260 SISKIVKQLE
-270 VLSADEIRAI
+270 VLSADEIRSI
-280 VNAKGT
+280 VNSKGT
-286 TAQKAQLG
+286 AAQKAQLG
-294 GFNTNW
+294 SFNTNW

-313 NISLSGGIKKLPYR
+313 NLSISGGIKKLPYR
-327 LSIGYQN
+327 ISVGYQN

-348 AAFVLNPR
+348 AALVLNPR
-356 FFKDHLKVDINIKG
+356 FFDNHLKVDLNLKG

-379 QSAIGAAVSFDPTQ
+379 TAAIGGAVSFDPTQ
-393 ATYTNRAEYNGYWEW
+393 ATYTNRSAYNGYWEW
-408 LNATTPTGLVNLVGR
+408 LDPTSPTGLVNLAGR

-430 QREDRSKPMRSIG
+430 QREDRAKPMRSIG
-443 NIQLDYKFHFLPELH
+443 NLQLDYQFPFLPELH
-458 ANLNAGY
+458 ANFNAAY

-470 KGTTFVDQNAAE
+470 KGTVYVDPNAAE
-482 TLVNLYAVNGLGNGL
+482 SILSNGVS
-497 NNQYKQNRRNTV
+497 NQYKTNRQNTV
-509 LDFYLN
+509 VDFYLN
-515 YVKELTSIKSR
+515 YVKDFKSIKSR

-537 YQTTAYSY
+537 YLTTQYFY
-545 ASYDANGNK
+545 PVFDARGNK
-554 FANTDP
+554 VANSDP

-570 LISYFGRLNYNY
+570 LISYFGRFNYNY
-582 NERYLLT
+582 DERFLLT

-613 LAWTVKNESFLKNNK
+613 LAWTAKNETFLKDVK
-628 TISSLKLRA
+628 AISNLKVRA

-660 TLNASY
+660 SLNAQY
-666 QFGNTF
+666 QFGDTF

-682 ANIKWEE
+682 SNIKWEE
-689 TATANIGLDFGLL
+689 TATANVGLDFGLF
-702 DNRISGSI
+702 DNRISGSL
-710 DIYQKKTSDLLN
+710 DFYQKKTSDLLN

-743 ENKGIET
+743 KNEGVEM
-750 TLNFNPIKGKDF
+750 TLNFNPVKEKDF

-783 PNDPNYA
+783 QNDPNYA
-790 GFPSGTIAGGI
+790 GFPSGSIAGGV
-801 GGQNAFINAV
+801 GGQFVFINAV
-811 GGSKN
+811 GGPKN
-816 TFNLFEQTYDQNGN
+816 TFNLFEQVYDQAGN

-836 IDQNGDGIISPS
+836 VDQNGDGAITAS
-848 DFKKGKSADPKVF
+848 DLKKGKQADPKLF
-861 LGFSNNMSYKN
+861 LGFSNNLSYKK

-878 LRANLGNY
+878 LRANLGGY
-886 VYNNNFSQSGNL
+886 VYNNNYSQSGNL
-898 TQILGTPVIL
+898 AQITGTSVIL

-918 FKGQQLLSDYYV
+918 FKTQQLLSDYYV
-930 ENASFLRM
+930 QNASFLRM
-938 DNVNL
+938 DNINL
-943 GYSFGKILKSKANLQ
+943 GYAFGKLFKSKANLQ
-958 LNASVQNVFIVTKYQ
+958 LTASVQNVFVITKYK

-982 VDNNIYPRPRIFSLG
+982 IDNNIYPRPRVYSIG

>member
-1 MHIFTSFIRGN
+1 MHIFTFFIRSN
-12 KQALLLL
+12 KQMLMLL
-19 LLIFTHGFLFAQQA
+19 LLIFTHGYLFAQQA
-33 TISGVV
+33 TITGVV
-39 KSAPDN
+39 KTAPDN
-45 LGFPGV
+45 LGMPGV
-51 SVRLKGTTVA
+51 SVRLKGTAIA
-61 TSTDS
+61 TSTDGNGNFS
-66 LGKFTIKIP
+66 IKIP
-75 SAGIL
+75 AKAGIL
-80 EFSSIGYKTQEVSVT
+80 EFSSIGYKVKEVPVTQS
-95 KTTTLTITLLEDA
+95 TTLNITLIEDA
-108 STLGEVVVVGYGTTR
+108 STLNDVVVVGYGTTR
-123 KQDLTGSVAVIG
+123 KQDLTGSVAVVG
-135 VKDFQKGSITT
+135 VKDFQKGSIST

-254 SFNSVN
+254 TFNSVN
-260 SISKITQQVD
+260 SVSKLTRQLD
-270 VLSADEIRAI
+270 VLSADEIRTI

-286 TAQKAQLG
+286 SAQKAQLG
-294 GFNTNW
+294 SFNTNW
-300 QDLIYQDGFSSDN
+300 QDLIYQDGFSTDN
-313 NISLSGGIKKLPYR
+313 NISISGGVKKLPYR

-334 QTGLL
+334 QTGVL
-339 RTDQLEKTS
+339 RTDQLQKTS
-348 AAFVLNPR
+348 AALVFNPR
-356 FFKDHLKVDINIKG
+356 FFDNHLKLDINLKG

-379 QSAIGAAVSFDPTQ
+379 TAAIGGAVSFDPTQ
-393 ATYTNRAEYNGYWEW
+393 ATYTNRSDYNGYWEW
-408 LNATTPTGLVNLVGR
+408 LDSTTPTGLVNLVGR

-430 QREDRSKPMRSIG
+430 QREDRAKPMRSIG
-443 NIQLDYKFHFLPELH
+443 NVQLDYSFPFLPELH
-458 ANLNAGY
+458 ANLNAAY
-465 DVATG
+465 DVASG
-470 KGTTFVDQNAAE
+470 KGTVFVDPNAAE
-482 TLVNLYAVNGLGNGL
+482 AFVGNLNGIGNGV

-515 YVKELTSIKSR
+515 YIKEFKSIKSR

-537 YQTTAYSY
+537 YLTTQYYYPSF
-545 ASYDANGNK
+545 DANGNK
-554 FANTDP
+554 VANSDP
-560 AFPFNKPQYR
+560 AFAFNKPQYR

-582 NERYLLT
+582 DERFLLT

-607 TFPSVA
+607 VFPSVA
-613 LAWTVKNESFLKNNK
+613 LAWTVKNEAFLKDNK
-628 TISSLKLRA
+628 TISALKLRA
-637 SYGITGQQDGID
+637 SYGITGQQDGIG
-649 NYGYLS
+649 NYGYMS

-660 TLNASY
+660 ALNASY

-682 ANIKWEE
+682 TNIKWEE
-689 TATANIGLDFGLL
+689 TATTNIGLDFGLF
-702 DNRISGSI
+702 DNRVTGSL
-710 DIYQKKTSDLLN
+710 DFYQKKTSDLLN
-722 RIPQPAGTNF
+722 LIPQPAGTNF

-743 ENKGIET
+743 ENKGVEL
-750 TLNFNPIKGKDF
+750 TLGFNPVKGKDF
-762 NWDFSVN
+762 NWDFSFN

-790 GFPSGTIAGGI
+790 GFPSGTIAGGV

-811 GGSKN
+811 GGPKN

-836 IDQNGDGIISPS
+836 VDQNGDGVINQN
-848 DFKKGKSADPKVF
+848 DFKKGKQADPKVF
-861 LGFSNNMSYKN
+861 LGFSNNLSYKK

-898 TQILGTPVIL
+898 DQILGTAIIL

-918 FKGQQLLSDYYV
+918 FKTQQLLSDYYV
-930 ENASFLRM
+930 QNASFLRM

-943 GYSFGKILKSKANLQ
+943 GYAFGQILKTKANLA
-958 LNASVQNVFIVTKYQ
+958 LTASVQNVFVITKYK

-997 LNLNY
+997 LNVNF

>member
-1 MHIFTSFIRGN
+1 MFM
-12 KQALLLL
+12 LL
-19 LLIFTHGFLFAQQA
+19 LLIFTHGYLFAQQA
-33 TISGVV
+33 TITGVV
-39 KSAPDN
+39 KTAPDN
-45 LGFPGV
+45 LGMPGV
-51 SVRLKGTTVA
+51 SVRLKGTATA
-61 TSTDS
+61 TSTD
-66 LGKFTIKIP
+66 GNGNFTLKIP
-75 SAGIL
+75 ANGIL
-80 EFSSIGYKTQEVSVT
+80 VFTSIGYKVQEVPVSQST
-95 KTTTLTITLLEDA
+95 NLTITLIEDA
-108 STLGEVVVVGYGTTR
+108 STLNDVVVVGYGTTR
-123 KQDLTGSVAVIG
+123 KQDLTGSVAVVG

-155 SGVSIT
+155 SGVAIT

-166 PGSGSTIRIRGGSS
+166 PGAGSTIRIRGGSS

-191 DGVPLESG
+191 DGVPLENG

-210 INPNDIETFTVLK
+210 INPNDIESFTVLK

-244 KKGLG
+244 KKGLSNE
-249 DALKV
+249 LKV

-260 SISKITQQVD
+260 SISKIVKQLE
-270 VLSADEIRAI
+270 VLSADEIRSI
-280 VNAKGT
+280 VNSKGT

-313 NISLSGGIKKLPYR
+313 NLSISGGIKKLPYR
-327 LSIGYQN
+327 ISVGYQN

-348 AAFVLNPR
+348 AALVLNPR
-356 FFKDHLKVDINIKG
+356 FFDNHLKVDLNLKG

-379 QSAIGAAVSFDPTQ
+379 TAAIGGAVSFDPTQ
-393 ATYTNRAEYNGYWEW
+393 ATYTNRSAYNGYWEW
-408 LNATTPTGLVNLVGR
+408 LDPTSPTGLVNLVGR

-430 QREDRSKPMRSIG
+430 QREDRAKPMRSIG
-443 NIQLDYKFHFLPELH
+443 NLQLDYQFPFLPELH
-458 ANLNAGY
+458 ANFNAAY

-470 KGTTFVDQNAAE
+470 KGTVYVDPNAAE
-482 TLVNLYAVNGLGNGL
+482 SILSNGVS
-497 NNQYKQNRRNTV
+497 NQYKTNRQNTV

-515 YVKELTSIKSR
+515 YVKDFKSIKSR

-537 YQTTAYSY
+537 YLTTQYFY
-545 ASYDANGNK
+545 PVFDAVGNK
-554 FANTDP
+554 VANSDP

-570 LISYFGRLNYNY
+570 LISYFGRFNYNY
-582 NERYLLT
+582 DERFLLT

-602 AYKYG
+602 AFKYG

-613 LAWTVKNESFLKNNK
+613 LAWTAKNETFLKDVK
-628 TISSLKLRA
+628 AISNLKVRA

-660 TLNASY
+660 SLNAQY
-666 QFGNTF
+666 QFGDTF

-689 TATANIGLDFGLL
+689 TATANIGLDFGLF
-702 DNRISGSI
+702 DNRISGSL
-710 DIYQKKTSDLLN
+710 DFYQKKTSDLLN
-722 RIPQPAGTNF
+722 KIPQPAGTNF

-743 ENKGIET
+743 KNEGVEM
-750 TLNFNPIKGKDF
+750 TLNFNPVKEKDF

-790 GFPSGTIAGGI
+790 GFPSGSIAGGV
-801 GGQNAFINAV
+801 GGQFVFINAV
-811 GGSKN
+811 GGPKN
-816 TFNLFEQTYDQNGN
+816 TFNLYEQVYDQAGN

-836 IDQNGDGIISPS
+836 VDQNGDGAITAS
-848 DFKKGKSADPKVF
+848 DLKKGKQADPKLF
-861 LGFSNNMSYKN
+861 LGFSNNLSYKK

-878 LRANLGNY
+878 LRANLGGY
-886 VYNNNFSQSGNL
+886 VYNNNYSQSGNL
-898 TQILGTPVIL
+898 AQITGTSVIL

-918 FKGQQLLSDYYV
+918 FKTQQLLSDYYV
-930 ENASFLRM
+930 QNASFLRM

-943 GYSFGKILKSKANLQ
+943 GYAFGKLFKSKANLQ
-958 LNASVQNVFIVTKYQ
+958 LTASVQNVFIITKYK

-982 VDNNIYPRPRIFSLG
+982 VDNNIYPRPRVYSIG

>member
-1 MHIFTSFIRGN
+1 MQMITIFFKSN
-12 KQALLLL
+12 KRMFMLL
-19 LLIFTHGFLFAQQA
+19 LLIFTHGYLFAQQT
-33 TISGVV
+33 TITGVV
-39 KSAPDN
+39 KTAPDN
-45 LGFPGV
+45 LGMPGV
-51 SVRLKGTTVA
+51 SVRLKGTATA
-61 TSTDS
+61 TSTD
-66 LGKFTIKIP
+66 GNGNFTLKIP
-75 SAGIL
+75 SNGIL
-80 EFSSIGYKTQEVSVT
+80 VFTSVGYKVQEVPVSKST
-95 KTTTLTITLLEDA
+95 SLTITLIEDA
-108 STLGEVVVVGYGTTR
+108 STLNDVVVVGYGTTR
-123 KQDLTGSVAVIG
+123 KQDLTGSVAVVG

-155 SGVSIT
+155 SGVAIT

-166 PGSGSTIRIRGGSS
+166 PGAGSTIRIRGGSS

-191 DGVPLESG
+191 DGVPLENG

-210 INPNDIETFTVLK
+210 INPNDIESFTVLK

-244 KKGLG
+244 KKGLSNE
-249 DALKV
+249 LKV

-260 SISKITQQVD
+260 SISKIVKQLE
-270 VLSADEIRAI
+270 VLSADEIRSI
-280 VNAKGT
+280 VNSKGT

-294 GFNTNW
+294 NFNTNW

-313 NISLSGGIKKLPYR
+313 NLSISGGIKKLPYR
-327 LSIGYQN
+327 ISVGYQN

-348 AAFVLNPR
+348 AALVLNPR
-356 FFKDHLKVDINIKG
+356 FFDNHLKVDLNLKG

-379 QSAIGAAVSFDPTQ
+379 TAAIGGAVSFDPTQ
-393 ATYTNRAEYNGYWEW
+393 ATYTNRSAYNGYWEW
-408 LNATTPTGLVNLVGR
+408 LDPTSPTGLVNLAGR

-430 QREDRSKPMRSIG
+430 QREDRAKPMRSIG
-443 NIQLDYKFHFLPELH
+443 NLQLDYQFPFLPELH
-458 ANLNAGY
+458 ANFNAAY

-470 KGTTFVDQNAAE
+470 KGTVYVDPNAAE
-482 TLVNLYAVNGLGNGL
+482 SILSNGVS
-497 NNQYKQNRRNTV
+497 NQYKTNRQNTV
-509 LDFYLN
+509 VDFYLN
-515 YVKELTSIKSR
+515 YVKDFKSIKSR

-537 YQTTAYSY
+537 YLTTQYFY
-545 ASYDANGNK
+545 PVFDARGNK
-554 FANTDP
+554 VANSDP

-570 LISYFGRLNYNY
+570 LISYFGRFNYNY
-582 NERYLLT
+582 DERFLLT

-607 TFPSVA
+607 TFPSIA
-613 LAWTVKNESFLKNNK
+613 LAWTAKNETFLKDVK
-628 TISSLKLRA
+628 TISNLKVRA

-660 TLNASY
+660 SLNAQY
-666 QFGNTF
+666 QFGDTF

-682 ANIKWEE
+682 SNIKWEE
-689 TATANIGLDFGLL
+689 TATANIGLDFGLF
-702 DNRISGSI
+702 DNRISGSL
-710 DIYQKKTSDLLN
+710 DFYQKKTSDLLN

-743 ENKGIET
+743 KNEGVEM
-750 TLNFNPIKGKDF
+750 TLNFNPVKEKDF

-790 GFPSGTIAGGI
+790 GFPSGSIAGGV
-801 GGQNAFINAV
+801 GGQFVFINAV
-811 GGSKN
+811 GGPKN
-816 TFNLFEQTYDQNGN
+816 TFNLFEQVYDQAGN

-836 IDQNGDGIISPS
+836 VDQNGDGAITAS
-848 DFKKGKSADPKVF
+848 DLKKGKQADPKLF
-861 LGFSNNMSYKN
+861 LGFSNNLSYKK

-878 LRANLGNY
+878 LRANLGGY
-886 VYNNNFSQSGNL
+886 VYNNNYSQSGNL
-898 TQILGTPVIL
+898 AQITGTSVIL

-918 FKGQQLLSDYYV
+918 FKTQQLLSDYYV
-930 ENASFLRM
+930 QNASFLRM
-938 DNVNL
+938 DNINL
-943 GYSFGKILKSKANLQ
+943 GYAFGKLFKSKANLQ
-958 LNASVQNVFIVTKYQ
+958 LTASVQNVFVITKYK

-982 VDNNIYPRPRIFSLG
+982 IDNNIYPRPRVYSIG

>member
-1 MHIFTSFIRGN
+1 MHNFTSFFRGN
-12 KQALLLL
+12 KRMLMLL
-19 LLIFTHGFLFAQQA
+19 LLIFTHGYLFAQQA
-33 TISGVV
+33 TITGVV

-45 LGFPGV
+45 LGLPGV
-51 SVRLKGTTVA
+51 SIRLKGTAIA
-61 TSTDS
+61 TSTDANGNFS
-66 LGKFTIKIP
+66 IKIP
-75 SAGIL
+75 AKASIL
-80 EFSSIGYKTQEVSVT
+80 EFTSVGYQTKEVQVT
-95 KTTTLTITLLEDA
+95 KSVTLTISLSEDA
-108 STLGEVVVVGYGTTR
+108 ATLNDVVVVGYGTTR
-123 KQDLTGSVAVIG
+123 KQDLTGSVAVVG

-155 SGVSIT
+155 SGVAIT

-191 DGVPLESG
+191 DGVPLENG

-229 IYGARASNGVIIITT
+229 IYGARAANGVIIITT

-249 DALKV
+249 DGLKV

-260 SISKITQQVD
+260 SISKITRQLD
-270 VLSADEIRAI
+270 VLSADQIRSI
-280 VNAKGT
+280 VNANGT
-286 TAQKAQLG
+286 AAQKAQLG

-300 QDLIYQDGFSSDN
+300 QDLIYQDGISSDN
-313 NISLSGGIKKLPYR
+313 NISISGGIKKLPYR
-327 LSIGYQN
+327 LSVGYQN
-334 QTGLL
+334 QSGIL
-339 RTDQLEKTS
+339 RTDQLEKRS

-356 FFKDHLKVDINIKG
+356 FFDNHLKVDVNLKG

-379 QSAIGAAVSFDPTQ
+379 TSAIGGAVSFDPTQ
-393 ATYTNRAEYNGYWEW
+393 ATYTNRADYNGYWEW
-408 LNATTPTGLVNLVGR
+408 LDPTTPTGLVNLVGR

-430 QREDRSKPMRSIG
+430 QREDRAKPLRSIG
-443 NIQLDYKFHFLPELH
+443 NIQLDYQFHFLPELH
-458 ANLNAGY
+458 ANFNAGY
-465 DVATG
+465 DVASG
-470 KGTTFVDQNAAE
+470 KGTVYVDPNAAE
-482 TLVNLYAVNGLGNGL
+482 SILSSGV
-497 NNQYKQNRRNTV
+497 NNQYKTNRKNTV
-509 LDFYLN
+509 VDFYLN
-515 YVKELTSIKSR
+515 YIKEFKSIKSR
-526 IDATAGYSYND
+526 VDATAGYSYND
-537 YQTTAYSY
+537 YLTTQYFYPSF
-545 ASYDANGNK
+545 DANGNK
-554 FANTDP
+554 VANSDP
-560 AFPFNKPQYR
+560 AFATNKPQYR

-582 NERYLLT
+582 DERFLLT

-607 TFPSVA
+607 VFPSVA
-613 LAWTVKNESFLKNNK
+613 LAWTVKNESFLKDSK
-628 TISSLKLRA
+628 AISALKLRA

-660 TLNASY
+660 SLNAQY

-689 TATANIGLDFGLL
+689 TATANIGVDFGLF
-702 DNRISGSI
+702 DNRITGSL
-710 DIYQKKTSDLLN
+710 DVYQKKTSDLLN

-743 ENKGIET
+743 KNEGLEL
-750 TLNFNPIKGKDF
+750 TLNFNPVKAKDF
-762 NWDFSVN
+762 DWNFSFN

-783 PNDPNYA
+783 PNDPNYV

-811 GGSKN
+811 GGPKN
-816 TFNLFEQTYDQNGN
+816 TFNLFEQVYDQAGN

-836 IDQNGDGIISPS
+836 VDQNGDGIISPS
-848 DFKKGKSADPKVF
+848 DFKKGKQADPKVF
-861 LGFSNNMSYKN
+861 LGFSNNLTYEK

-898 TQILGTPVIL
+898 TQILGTAIIL
-908 NASPNYLTTN
+908 NGSPNYLTTN

-930 ENASFLRM
+930 QNAAFLRM

-943 GYSFGKILKSKANLQ
+943 GYSFGQLFKSKASLQ
-958 LNASVQNVFIVTKYQ
+958 LTGSVQNVFVVTKYK

-982 VDNNIYPRPRIFSLG
+982 VDNNIYPRPRVFSLG

>member
-1 MHIFTSFIRGN
+1 MQMITIFFKSN
-12 KQALLLL
+12 KRMFMLL
-19 LLIFTHGFLFAQQA
+19 LLIFTHGYLFAQQA
-33 TISGVV
+33 TITGVV
-39 KSAPDN
+39 KTAPDN
-45 LGFPGV
+45 LGMPGV
-51 SVRLKGTTVA
+51 SVRLKGTATA
-61 TSTDS
+61 TSTD
-66 LGKFTIKIP
+66 GNGNFTLKIP
-75 SAGIL
+75 ANGIL
-80 EFSSIGYKTQEVSVT
+80 VFTSIGYKVQEVPVSKST
-95 KTTTLTITLLEDA
+95 SLTITLIEDA
-108 STLGEVVVVGYGTTR
+108 STLNDVVVVGYGTTR
-123 KQDLTGSVAVIG
+123 KQDLTGSVAVVG

-155 SGVSIT
+155 SGVAIT

-166 PGSGSTIRIRGGSS
+166 PGAGSTIRIRGGSS

-191 DGVPLESG
+191 DGVPLENG

-210 INPNDIETFTVLK
+210 INPNDIESFTVLK

-244 KKGLG
+244 KKGLSNE
-249 DALKV
+249 LKV

-260 SISKITQQVD
+260 SISKIVKQLE
-270 VLSADEIRAI
+270 VLSADEIRSI
-280 VNAKGT
+280 VNSKGT

-300 QDLIYQDGFSSDN
+300 QDLIYQDGFSTDN
-313 NISLSGGIKKLPYR
+313 NLSISGGIKKLPYR
-327 LSIGYQN
+327 ISVGYQN

-348 AAFVLNPR
+348 AALVLNPR
-356 FFKDHLKVDINIKG
+356 FFDNHLKVDLNLKG

-379 QSAIGAAVSFDPTQ
+379 TAAIGGAVSFDPTQ
-393 ATYTNRAEYNGYWEW
+393 ATYTNRSAYNGYWEW
-408 LNATTPTGLVNLVGR
+408 LDPTSPTGLVNLVGR

-430 QREDRSKPMRSIG
+430 QREDQAKPMRSIG
-443 NIQLDYKFHFLPELH
+443 NLQLDYQFPFLPELH
-458 ANLNAGY
+458 ANFNAAY

-470 KGTTFVDQNAAE
+470 KGTVYVDPNAAE
-482 TLVNLYAVNGLGNGL
+482 SILSNGVS
-497 NNQYKQNRRNTV
+497 NQYKTNRQNTV
-509 LDFYLN
+509 VDFYLN
-515 YVKELTSIKSR
+515 YVKDFKSIKSR

-537 YQTTAYSY
+537 YLTTQYFY
-545 ASYDANGNK
+545 PVFDARGNK
-554 FANTDP
+554 VANSDP

-570 LISYFGRLNYNY
+570 LISYFGRFNYNY
-582 NERYLLT
+582 DERFLLT

-602 AYKYG
+602 AFKYG

-613 LAWTVKNESFLKNNK
+613 LAWTAKNETFLKDVK
-628 TISSLKLRA
+628 AISNLKVRA

-660 TLNASY
+660 SLNAQY
-666 QFGNTF
+666 QFGDTF

-689 TATANIGLDFGLL
+689 TATANIGLDFGLF
-702 DNRISGSI
+702 DNRISGSL
-710 DIYQKKTSDLLN
+710 DFYQKKTSDLLN

-743 ENKGIET
+743 KNEGVEM
-750 TLNFNPIKGKDF
+750 TLNFNPVKEKDF

-790 GFPSGTIAGGI
+790 GFPSGSIAGGV
-801 GGQNAFINAV
+801 GGQFVFINAV
-811 GGSKN
+811 GGPKN
-816 TFNLFEQTYDQNGN
+816 TFNLFEQVYDQAGN

-836 IDQNGDGIISPS
+836 VDQNGDGAITAS
-848 DFKKGKSADPKVF
+848 DLKKGKQADPKLF
-861 LGFSNNMSYKN
+861 LGFSNNLSYKK

-878 LRANLGNY
+878 LRANLGGY
-886 VYNNNFSQSGNL
+886 VYNNNYSESGNL
-898 TQILGTPVIL
+898 AQITGTSVIL

-918 FKGQQLLSDYYV
+918 FKTQQLLSDYYV
-930 ENASFLRM
+930 QNASFLRM
-938 DNVNL
+938 DNINL
-943 GYSFGKILKSKANLQ
+943 GYAFGKLFKSKANLQ
-958 LNASVQNVFIVTKYQ
+958 LTASVQNVFIITKYK

-982 VDNNIYPRPRIFSLG
+982 IDNNIYPRPRVYSIG

>member
-1 MHIFTSFIRGN
+1 MQMITFFFSGN
-12 KQALLLL
+12 KRMFMLL

-33 TISGVV
+33 TITGVV
-39 KSAPDN
+39 KTAPDN
-45 LGFPGV
+45 LGMPGV
-51 SVRLKGTTVA
+51 SVRLKGTATA
-61 TSTDS
+61 TSTD
-66 LGKFTIKIP
+66 GNGNFTIKIP
-75 SAGIL
+75 ASGTL
-80 EFSSIGYKTQEVSVT
+80 VFTSIGYKVQEIPVSQST
-95 KTTTLTITLLEDA
+95 NLNITLTEDA
-108 STLGEVVVVGYGTTR
+108 STLNDVVVVGYGTTR
-123 KQDLTGSVAVIG
+123 KQDLTGSVAVVG

-155 SGVSIT
+155 SGVAIT

-166 PGSGSTIRIRGGSS
+166 PGAGSTIRIRGGSS

-210 INPNDIETFTVLK
+210 INPNDIESFTVLK

-244 KKGLG
+244 KKGLSNE
-249 DALKV
+249 LKV
-254 SFNSVN
+254 AFNTVNSV
-260 SISKITQQVD
+260 SKIVKQLE
-270 VLSADEIRAI
+270 VLSADEIRGI
-280 VNAKGT
+280 VNQRGT

-294 GFNTNW
+294 NFNTNW

-313 NISLSGGIKKLPYR
+313 NLSISGGIKKLPYR
-327 LSIGYQN
+327 VSVGYQN

-348 AAFVLNPR
+348 AALVLNPR
-356 FFKDHLKVDINIKG
+356 FFDNHLKVDLNLKG

-379 QSAIGAAVSFDPTQ
+379 TAAIGGAVSFDPTQ
-393 ATYTNRAEYNGYWEW
+393 ATYTNRSAYNGYWEW
-408 LNATTPTGLVNLVGR
+408 LDPTSPTGLTNLVGR

-430 QREDRSKPMRSIG
+430 QREDRAKPMRSIG
-443 NIQLDYKFHFLPELH
+443 NLQLDYSFHFLPELH
-458 ANLNAGY
+458 ANFNAAY
-465 DVATG
+465 DVASG
-470 KGTTFVDQNAAE
+470 KGTVYVDPNAAE
-482 TLVNLYAVNGLGNGL
+482 SIVSNGVRNE
-497 NNQYKQNRRNTV
+497 YKTNRQNTV

-515 YVKELTSIKSR
+515 YVKEFKSIKSR

-537 YQTTAYSY
+537 YLTTQYFY
-545 ASYDANGNK
+545 PVFDAVGNK
-554 FANTDP
+554 VANSDP
-560 AFPFNKPQYR
+560 AFAFNKPQYR
-570 LISYFGRLNYNY
+570 LISYFGRFNYNFD
-582 NERYLLT
+582 ERFLLT

-602 AYKYG
+602 AFKYG

-613 LAWTVKNESFLKNNK
+613 LAWTAKNETFLKNIDA
-628 TISSLKLRA
+628 ISNLKVRA

-660 TLNASY
+660 SLNAQY
-666 QFGNTF
+666 QFGDTF

-689 TATANIGLDFGLL
+689 TATANIGLDFGLF
-702 DNRISGSI
+702 DNRISGSL
-710 DIYQKKTSDLLN
+710 DFYQKKTSDLLN

-743 ENKGIET
+743 KNEGVEM
-750 TLNFNPIKGKDF
+750 TLNFNPVKMKDF

-783 PNDPNYA
+783 PNDPNYP
-790 GFPSGTIAGGI
+790 GFPSGSIAGGV
-801 GGQNAFINAV
+801 GGQFVFLNAV
-811 GGSKN
+811 EGPKS
-816 TFNLFEQTYDQNGN
+816 TFNLFEQVYDQAGN

-836 IDQNGDGIISPS
+836 VDQNGDGTITAS
-848 DFKKGKSADPKVF
+848 DLKKGKQADPKLF
-861 LGFSNNMSYKN
+861 LGFSNNLSYKS
-872 WNLSFT
+872 WNMSFT

-886 VYNNNFSQSGNL
+886 VYNNNYSQSGNL
-898 TQILGTPVIL
+898 AQITGTSVIL
-908 NASPNYLTTN
+908 NASPNYLATN
-918 FKGQQLLSDYYV
+918 FRTQQLLSDYYV
-930 ENASFLRM
+930 QNASFLRM
-938 DNVNL
+938 DNINL
-943 GYSFGKILKSKANLQ
+943 GYSFGQLFNSKAKLQ
-958 LNASVQNVFIVTKYQ
+958 LTASVQNVFVITKYK

-982 VDNNIYPRPRIFSLG
+982 IDNNIYPRPRVYSLG

>member
-45 LGFPGV
+45 LGLPGV
-51 SVRLKGTTVA
+51 SVRLKGTAVA

-66 LGKFTIKIP
+66 VGKFSIKIP
-75 SAGIL
+75 TAGVL

-95 KTTTLTITLLEDA
+95 NSTTLNITLLEDA

-155 SGVSIT
+155 AGVSIT

-280 VNAKGT
+280 VNANGT

-379 QSAIGAAVSFDPTQ
+379 SSAIGAAVSFDPTQ
-393 ATYTNRAEYNGYWEW
+393 ATYTNRNEYNGYWEW

-537 YQTTAYSY
+537 YQTTAYYY

-628 TISSLKLRA
+628 TISSLKVRA

-660 TLNASY
+660 ALNASY

-710 DIYQKKTSDLLN
+710 DVYQKKTSDLLN

-816 TFNLFEQTYDQNGN
+816 TFNLFEQTYDKNGN

-958 LNASVQNVFIVTKYQ
+958 LNASVQNVFVVTKYQ

>member
-1 MHIFTSFIRGN
+1 M
-12 KQALLLL
+12 LL
-19 LLIFTHGFLFAQQA
+19 LLIFTNGYLFAQQA
-33 TISGVV
+33 TITGVV

-45 LGFPGV
+45 LGMPGV
-51 SVRLKGTTVA
+51 SIRLKGTAIA
-61 TSTDS
+61 TSTDAQGNFS
-66 LGKFTIKIP
+66 IRIP
-75 SAGIL
+75 AKAGIL
-80 EFSSIGYKTQEVSVT
+80 EFTSVGYQTREIPVT
-95 KTTTLTITLLEDA
+95 KTTTLTVTLTEDA
-108 STLGEVVVVGYGTTR
+108 ATLNDVVVVGYGTTR
-123 KQDLTGSVAVIG
+123 KQDLTGSVAVVG

-155 SGVSIT
+155 SGVAIT

-191 DGVPLESG
+191 DGVPLENG

-229 IYGARASNGVIIITT
+229 IYGARAANGVIIITT

-249 DALKV
+249 DGLKV

-260 SISKITQQVD
+260 SVSKIVKQLD
-270 VLSADEIRAI
+270 VLSADQIRSI
-280 VNAKGT
+280 VNANGT
-286 TAQKAQLG
+286 AAQKTQLG

-300 QDLIYQDGFSSDN
+300 QDLIYQDGISTDN
-313 NISLSGGIKKLPYR
+313 NISISGGIKKLPYR
-327 LSIGYQN
+327 LSVGYQN
-334 QTGLL
+334 QSGIL
-339 RTDQLEKTS
+339 RTDQLEKRS

-356 FFKDHLKVDINIKG
+356 FFDNHLKVDINLKG

-379 QSAIGAAVSFDPTQ
+379 SSAIGGAVSFDPTQ
-393 ATYTNRAEYNGYWEW
+393 ATYTNRTDYNGYWEW
-408 LNATTPTGLVNLVGR
+408 LDPTTPTGLVNLVGR

-430 QREDRSKPMRSIG
+430 QREDRAKPLRSIG
-443 NIQLDYKFHFLPELH
+443 NIQLDYQFHFLPELH
-458 ANLNAGY
+458 ANFNAGY
-465 DVATG
+465 DVASG
-470 KGTTFVDQNAAE
+470 KGTVYVNPNAAE
-482 TLVNLYAVNGLGNGL
+482 SILSNGV
-497 NNQYKQNRRNTV
+497 NNQYKTNRRNTV
-509 LDFYLN
+509 VDFYLN
-515 YVKELTSIKSR
+515 YIKEFKSIKSR

-537 YQTTAYSY
+537 YLTTQHFYPSF
-545 ASYDANGNK
+545 DANGNK
-554 FANTDP
+554 VPNSDP
-560 AFPFNKPQYR
+560 AFAFNKPQYR

-582 NERYLLT
+582 DERFLLT
-589 ATVRRDGSSRFGP
+589 ATLRRDGSSRFGP

-607 TFPSVA
+607 LFPSVA
-613 LAWTVKNESFLKNNK
+613 LAWTVKNESFLKDIK
-628 TISSLKLRA
+628 AISAMKLRA

-660 TLNASY
+660 SLNAQY

-689 TATANIGLDFGLL
+689 TATANIGLDFGLF
-702 DNRISGSI
+702 DNRITGSL
-710 DIYQKKTSDLLN
+710 DVYQKKTSDLLN

-743 ENKGIET
+743 KNEGVEL
-750 TLNFNPIKGKDF
+750 TLNFNPVKAKDF
-762 NWDFSVN
+762 DWNFSFN

-790 GFPSGTIAGGI
+790 GFPSGTIAGGV

-811 GGSKN
+811 GGPKN
-816 TFNLFEQTYDQNGN
+816 TFNLFEQVYDQAGN

-836 IDQNGDGIISPS
+836 VDQNGDGIISPS
-848 DFKKGKSADPKVF
+848 DFKKGKQADPKVF
-861 LGFSNNMSYKN
+861 LGFSNNLSYKK

-898 TQILGTPVIL
+898 TQILGTAIIL
-908 NASPNYLTTN
+908 NGSPNYLTTN

-930 ENASFLRM
+930 QNAAFLRM

-943 GYSFGKILKSKANLQ
+943 GYSFGQLFKSKASLQ
-958 LNASVQNVFIVTKYQ
+958 LTGSVQNVFVVTKYK

-982 VDNNIYPRPRIFSLG
+982 VDNNIYPRPRVFSLG

>member
-12 KQALLLL
+12 KQAILLL

-45 LGFPGV
+45 LGLPGV

-66 LGKFTIKIP
+66 VGKFTIKIP
-75 SAGIL
+75 TAGIL

-95 KTTTLTITLLEDA
+95 KSTTLNITLLEDA

-270 VLSADEIRAI
+270 VLSADQIRAI
-280 VNAKGT
+280 VNANGT

-379 QSAIGAAVSFDPTQ
+379 SSAIGAAASFDPTQ

-470 KGTTFVDQNAAE
+470 KGTTYVDPNAAE
-482 TLVNLYAVNGLGNGL
+482 SLVNLYAVNGLGNGI

-537 YQTTAYSY
+537 YQTTAYYY

-628 TISSLKLRA
+628 TISSLKIRA

-660 TLNASY
+660 ALNASY

-710 DIYQKKTSDLLN
+710 DVYQKKTSDLLN

-958 LNASVQNVFIVTKYQ
+958 LNASVQNVFVVTKYQ

>member
-1 MHIFTSFIRGN
+1 MQMITIFFKSN
-12 KQALLLL
+12 KRMFMLL
-19 LLIFTHGFLFAQQA
+19 LLIFTHGYLFAQQA
-33 TISGVV
+33 TITGVV
-39 KSAPDN
+39 KTAPDN
-45 LGFPGV
+45 LGMPGV
-51 SVRLKGTTVA
+51 SVRLKGTATA
-61 TSTDS
+61 TSTD
-66 LGKFTIKIP
+66 GNGNFTLKIP
-75 SAGIL
+75 SNGIL
-80 EFSSIGYKTQEVSVT
+80 VFTAVGYKVQEVPVS
-95 KTTTLTITLLEDA
+95 KSISLTITLIEDA
-108 STLGEVVVVGYGTTR
+108 STLNDVVVVGYGTTR
-123 KQDLTGSVAVIG
+123 KQDLTGSVAVVG

-155 SGVSIT
+155 SGVAIT

-166 PGSGSTIRIRGGSS
+166 PGAGSTIRIRGGSS

-191 DGVPLESG
+191 DGVPLENG

-210 INPNDIETFTVLK
+210 INPNDIESFTVLK

-244 KKGLG
+244 KKGLSNE
-249 DALKV
+249 LKV

-260 SISKITQQVD
+260 SISKIVKQLE
-270 VLSADEIRAI
+270 VLSADEIRSI
-280 VNAKGT
+280 VNSKGT
-286 TAQKAQLG
+286 AAQKAQLG
-294 GFNTNW
+294 SFNTNW
-300 QDLIYQDGFSSDN
+300 QDLIYQDGFSTDN
-313 NISLSGGIKKLPYR
+313 NLSISGGIKKLPYR
-327 LSIGYQN
+327 ISVGYQN

-348 AAFVLNPR
+348 AALVLNPR
-356 FFKDHLKVDINIKG
+356 FFDNHLKVDLNLKG

-379 QSAIGAAVSFDPTQ
+379 TAAIGGAVSFDPTQ
-393 ATYTNRAEYNGYWEW
+393 ATYTNRSAYNGYWEW
-408 LNATTPTGLVNLVGR
+408 LDPTSPTGLVNLVGR

-430 QREDRSKPMRSIG
+430 QRADRAKPMRSIG
-443 NIQLDYKFHFLPELH
+443 NLQLDYQFPFLPELH
-458 ANLNAGY
+458 ANFNAAY

-470 KGTTFVDQNAAE
+470 KGTVYVDPNAAE
-482 TLVNLYAVNGLGNGL
+482 SILSNGVS
-497 NNQYKQNRRNTV
+497 NQYKTNRQNTV
-509 LDFYLN
+509 VDFYLN
-515 YVKELTSIKSR
+515 YVKDFKSIKSR
-526 IDATAGYSYND
+526 VDATAGYSYND
-537 YQTTAYSY
+537 YLTTQYFY
-545 ASYDANGNK
+545 PVFDARGNK
-554 FANTDP
+554 VANSDP

-570 LISYFGRLNYNY
+570 LISYFGRFNYNY
-582 NERYLLT
+582 DERFLLT

-613 LAWTVKNESFLKNNK
+613 LAWTAKNEAFLKDVK
-628 TISSLKLRA
+628 AISNLKVRA

-660 TLNASY
+660 SLNAQY
-666 QFGNTF
+666 QFGDTF

-682 ANIKWEE
+682 SNIKWEE
-689 TATANIGLDFGLL
+689 TATANVGLDFGLF
-702 DNRISGSI
+702 DNRISGSL
-710 DIYQKKTSDLLN
+710 DVYQKKTSDLLN

-743 ENKGIET
+743 KNEGVEM
-750 TLNFNPIKGKDF
+750 TLNFNPVKEKDF

-790 GFPSGTIAGGI
+790 GFPSGSIAGGV
-801 GGQNAFINAV
+801 GGQFVFINAV
-811 GGSKN
+811 GGPKN
-816 TFNLFEQTYDQNGN
+816 TFNLFEQVYDQAGN

-836 IDQNGDGIISPS
+836 VDQNGDGAITAS
-848 DFKKGKSADPKVF
+848 DLKKGKQADPKLF
-861 LGFSNNMSYKN
+861 LGFSNNLSYKK

-878 LRANLGNY
+878 MRANLGGY
-886 VYNNNFSQSGNL
+886 VYNNNYSQSGNL
-898 TQILGTPVIL
+898 AQITGTSVIL

-918 FKGQQLLSDYYV
+918 FKTQQLLSDYYV
-930 ENASFLRM
+930 QNASFLRM
-938 DNVNL
+938 DNINL
-943 GYSFGKILKSKANLQ
+943 GYAFGKLFKSKVNLQ
-958 LNASVQNVFIVTKYQ
+958 LTASVQNVFVITKYK

-982 VDNNIYPRPRIFSLG
+982 IDNNIYPRPRVYSIG

>member
-1 MHIFTSFIRGN
+1 M
-12 KQALLLL
+12 LL
-19 LLIFTHGFLFAQQA
+19 LLIFTHGYLFAQQA

-45 LGFPGV
+45 LGLPGV
-51 SVRLKGTTVA
+51 SVRLKGTNIA
-61 TSTDS
+61 TSTDGMGS
-66 LGKFTIKIP
+66 FSIKIP
-75 SAGIL
+75 AKAGIL
-80 EFSSIGYKTQEVSVT
+80 EFSSVGYQTREIPVS
-95 KTTTLTITLLEDA
+95 KTTILTVTLTEDA
-108 STLGEVVVVGYGTTR
+108 ATLNDVVVVGYGTTR
-123 KQDLTGSVAVIG
+123 KQDLTGSVAVVG
-135 VKDFQKGSITT
+135 VKDFQKGNITT

-155 SGVSIT
+155 SGVAIT

-191 DGVPLESG
+191 DGVPLENG

-229 IYGARASNGVIIITT
+229 IYGARAANGVIIITT
-244 KKGLG
+244 KKGLSDG
-249 DALKV
+249 LKV

-260 SISKITQQVD
+260 SISKIVKQLD
-270 VLSADEIRAI
+270 VLSADQIRSI
-280 VNAKGT
+280 VNANGT
-286 TAQKAQLG
+286 TAQKAMLG
-294 GFNTNW
+294 SFNTNW
-300 QDLIYQDGFSSDN
+300 QDLIYQDGISTDN
-313 NISLSGGIKKLPYR
+313 NISISGGIKKLPYR

-334 QTGLL
+334 QSGIL
-339 RTDQLEKTS
+339 RTDQLEKKS
-348 AAFVLNPR
+348 AAFILNPR
-356 FFKDHLKVDINIKG
+356 FFDNHLKVDLNLKG

-379 QSAIGAAVSFDPTQ
+379 TSAIGGAVNFDPTQ
-393 ATYTNRAEYNGYWEW
+393 ATYTNRADYNGYWEW
-408 LNATTPTGLVNLVGR
+408 LDPTSPTGLVNLVGR

-430 QREDRSKPMRSIG
+430 QREDRAKPLRSIG
-443 NIQLDYKFHFLPELH
+443 NIQLDYQFHFLPELH
-458 ANLNAGY
+458 ANFNAGY
-465 DVATG
+465 DVASG
-470 KGTTFVDQNAAE
+470 KGTVYVDPNAAE
-482 TLVNLYAVNGLGNGL
+482 SILSKGV
-497 NNQYKQNRRNTV
+497 NNQYKTNRRNTV
-509 LDFYLN
+509 VDFYLN
-515 YVKELTSIKSR
+515 YIKEFKSIKSR

-537 YQTTAYSY
+537 YLTTQYFYPSFDAYGTKVPNS
-545 ASYDANGNK
+545 
-554 FANTDP
+554 DP
-560 AFPFNKPQYR
+560 AFATNKPQYR

-582 NERYLLT
+582 DERLLLT

-607 TFPSVA
+607 VFPSVA
-613 LAWTVKNESFLKNNK
+613 LAWTVKNESFLKDIK
-628 TISSLKLRA
+628 AISAMKLRA

-660 TLNASY
+660 TLNAQY
-666 QFGNTF
+666 QFGNSF

-689 TATANIGLDFGLL
+689 TATANIGLDFGLF
-702 DNRISGSI
+702 DNRITGSL
-710 DIYQKKTSDLLN
+710 DVYQKKTSDLLN

-732 AATAIVNVGDM
+732 AATAVVNVGDM
-743 ENKGIET
+743 KNEGVEL
-750 TLNFNPIKGKDF
+750 TLNFNPVKAKDF
-762 NWDFSVN
+762 DWNFSFN

-790 GFPSGTIAGGI
+790 GFPSGTVAGGV

-811 GGSKN
+811 GGPKN
-816 TFNLFEQTYDQNGN
+816 TFNLFEQVYDQAGN

-836 IDQNGDGIISPS
+836 VDQNGDGIISPG
-848 DFKKGKSADPKVF
+848 DFKKGKQADPKVF
-861 LGFSNNMSYKN
+861 LGFSNNLSYKK

-898 TQILGTPVIL
+898 TQILGTAVIL
-908 NASPNYLTTN
+908 NGSPNYLTTN

-930 ENASFLRM
+930 QNASFLRM
-938 DNVNL
+938 DNLNL
-943 GYSFGKILKSKANLQ
+943 GYSFGQLFKSKANLQ
-958 LNASVQNVFIVTKYQ
+958 LTGSVQNVFVVTKYK

-982 VDNNIYPRPRIFSLG
+982 VDNNIYPRPRVFSLG